1 MTGDSGK
8 GDARRPRQT
17 TAQEED
23 LRYDLAFGLI
33 TPEYYQNRYNELL
46 AQGKI
51 TRNGRPVKHA

>member
-1 MTGDSGK
+1 MAGNSGK
-8 GDARRPRQT
+8 GDERRPRQI

-51 TRNGRPVKHA
+51 TRNGRPVKQ